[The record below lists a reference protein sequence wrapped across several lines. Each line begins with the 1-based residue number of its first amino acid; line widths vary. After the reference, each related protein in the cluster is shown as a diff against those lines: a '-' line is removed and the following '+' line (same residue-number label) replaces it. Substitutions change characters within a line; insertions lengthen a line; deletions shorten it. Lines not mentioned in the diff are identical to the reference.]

1 MKTKERLIDLSD
13 IKDDELDKT
22 ASFTDLMSRSERKK
36 REKEKKKKIDESNNN
51 IEDENN
57 FETNNDDNIDK
68 KLEINNISEV
78 ESTEKILEETKQY
91 EDLTKT
97 IDKDID
103 IKDNVF
109 KKEIAYNHDD
119 DDDEFDEEKSFGSG
133 LIITMGLFLL
143 ISTGIFIYSIIFT
156 NNLDK
161 NKFLIIDSIILTS
174 MYFLFGLSI
183 ITNKKFGKFLSIINY
198 LAFISFI
205 AFNVLLTLNY
215 IK

>member
-36 REKEKKKKIDESNNN
+36 REKEKKKKNIDEIN
-51 IEDENN
+51 IENAEIEKKDNKKEDLNN
-57 FETNNDDNIDK
+57 KLDID
-68 KLEINNISEV
+68 NISEV
-78 ESTEKILEETKQY
+78 ESTEEILEETKQY

-103 IKDNVF
+103 AEDKVL
-109 KKEIAYNHDD
+109 KKEVTYDD
-119 DDDEFDEEKSFGSG
+119 YDEFDDNKKYGSG
-133 LIITMGLFLL
+133 LIIVMGLFLL
-143 ISTGIFIYSIIFT
+143 ISTGIFLYSILFT
-156 NNLDK
+156 DNLDK
-161 NKFLIIDSIILTS
+161 NKFLIIDSIIISS

-183 ITNKKFGKFLSIINY
+183 ISGKRFSKFLSIFNY
-198 LAFISFI
+198 LIFIVFI
-205 AFNVLLTLNY
+205 IFNVLITLNY